1 MNTPQDTPQDNV
13 QAEPL
18 ALPSAGNTT
27 PSAREQADMGT
38 VLPLTEVATRLGV
51 SVKTAYRKV
60 RAGGYP
66 GAYKVP
72 GPSGEQWVVP
82 VATVEQ
88 LLSKATPKSQD
99 NVQAEVLQAKVHEL
113 EVQLAQARTEAQ
125 ERALTIENLQSSMR
139 ALSTATDTLKQ
150 AADQQR
156 ETIALTQAAL
166 QAAINRR
173 WWQRK
178 TAPSGEVSAPKLQA

>member
-1 MNTPQDTPQDNV
+1 VSTQDTPQDNV
-13 QAEPL
+13 QAELL

-38 VLPLTEVATRLGV
+38 VLPLVEVATRLGV

-88 LLSKATPKSQD
+88 LLSKAAPKSQD

-178 TAPSGEVSAPKLQA
+178 TATPGEVSPPKLQA

>member
-13 QAEPL
+13 QAAPL

-38 VLPLTEVATRLGV
+38 VLPLVEVATRLGI

-125 ERALTIENLQSSMR
+125 ERAHTIENLQSSMR

-178 TAPSGEVSAPKLQA
+178 QGAQGEVSPPKLQA

>member
-1 MNTPQDTPQDNV
+1 MNTPEQV
-13 QAEPL
+13 APL
-18 ALPSAGNTT
+18 ALPSAGNST
-27 PSAREQADMGT
+27 PSQREMADMGT
-38 VLPLTEVATRLGV
+38 VLPLTEVAARLGV

-60 RAGGYP
+60 RAGSYA

-99 NVQAEVLQAKVHEL
+99 IVQAQALLAQVHEL

-125 ERALTIENLQSSMR
+125 ERAMTIEQLQNGMR
-139 ALSTATDTLKQ
+139 ALTTATDTLKQ

-166 QAAINRR
+166 QAAMNRK

-178 TAPSGEVSAPKLQA
+178 QVTGTVVPPDKLQA

>member
-1 MNTPQDTPQDNV
+1 MSTQDTPQDNV

-38 VLPLTEVATRLGV
+38 VLPLVEVATRLGV

-88 LLSKATPKSQD
+88 LLKANPKSQD
-99 NVQAEVLQAKVHEL
+99 NVQAEAMQARVHEL

-125 ERALTIENLQSSMR
+125 ERALTIESLQISMR
-139 ALSTATDTLKQ
+139 ALSTATDTLKE
-150 AADQQR
+150 AADHQR
-156 ETIALTQAAL
+156 ETIAMTQAAL

-178 TAPSGEVSAPKLQA
+178 TAPIGEMSEPKLHA

>member
-1 MNTPQDTPQDNV
+1 MSTQDTPQDNV
-13 QAEPL
+13 QAAPL

-38 VLPLTEVATRLGV
+38 VLPLTEVATRLGI

-60 RAGGYP
+60 RAGTYA

-88 LLSKATPKSQD
+88 LLNKATPKSQD
-99 NVQAEVLQAKVHEL
+99 IVQAQALLAKVQEL
-113 EVQLAQARTEAQ
+113 EVQLVQARTEAN
-125 ERALTIENLQSSMR
+125 ERAATIEQLQQSMR

-156 ETIALTQAAL
+156 DTIVMTQAAL
-166 QAAINRR
+166 QVALSRK
-173 WWQRK
+173 WWQRAK
-178 TAPSGEVSAPKLQA
+178 PPESK

>member
-1 MNTPQDTPQDNV
+1 MNTPQDTDQDTV
-13 QAEPL
+13 QAAPL

-60 RAGGYP
+60 RAGAYA

-82 VATVEQ
+82 VSTVEQ
-88 LLSKATPKSQD
+88 LLSRTVAKSQD
-99 NVQAEVLQAKVHEL
+99 TVQAEALQAKVHEL

-125 ERALTIENLQSSMR
+125 ERASTIESLQSTMR
-139 ALSTATDTLKQ
+139 ALTAATDTLQQ
-150 AADQQR
+150 ATEQQR
-156 ETIALTQAAL
+156 QTIELTRAAL
-166 QAAINRR
+166 QAAVNRK

-178 TAPSGEVSAPKLQA
+178 QTPSGEVSPPKLQA

>member
-1 MNTPQDTPQDNV
+1 MSTQDTPQDNV

-38 VLPLTEVATRLGV
+38 VLPLVEVATRLGI

-99 NVQAEVLQAKVHEL
+99 NVQAEAMQARVHEL

-125 ERALTIENLQSSMR
+125 ERAHTIENLQTSLR
-139 ALSTATDTLKQ
+139 ALSTATDTLKN

-178 TAPSGEVSAPKLQA
+178 QGAQGEVSPPKLQA

>member
-1 MNTPQDTPQDNV
+1 VNTPQDTPQDNV
-13 QAEPL
+13 QAAPL

-38 VLPLTEVATRLGV
+38 VLPLVEVATRLGI

-125 ERALTIENLQSSMR
+125 ERAHTIENLQSSMR

-178 TAPSGEVSAPKLQA
+178 QGAQGEVSPPKLQA